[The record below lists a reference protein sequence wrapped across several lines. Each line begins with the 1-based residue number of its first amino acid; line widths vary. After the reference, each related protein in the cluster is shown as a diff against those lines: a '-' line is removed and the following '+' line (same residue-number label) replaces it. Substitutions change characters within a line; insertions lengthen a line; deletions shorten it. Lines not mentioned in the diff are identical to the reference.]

1 MSKIA
6 RILSFTTFVMI
17 VLAAVPWVSDY
28 AETGHWPN
36 TPLQFLNEITASCIT
51 FLLGALIMFLIY
63 EHYKDVENL
72 LVSDHLT
79 GVYNIRFF
87 SEKIRWVFIATRRTK
102 IKSTLL
108 FMDLDGF
115 KKFNDTHGHLE
126 GNRIL
131 ELMGDILLGSTR
143 KFVDWPF
150 RIGGDEFAV
159 LMEFSD
165 RKSAETLAHRLQ
177 NRLKKETYGEISL
190 SVGISEIKDSM
201 KNETQWIEEADREM
215 YKNKKVDQFLSDYNL
230 ITQHKKGE

>member
-6 RILSFTTFVMI
+6 RILSFTAFVMI

-79 GVYNIRFF
+79 GVYNVRFF
-87 SEKIRWVFIATRRTK
+87 SEKIRWVFTATRRTK

-131 ELMGDILLGSTR
+131 ELMGDILLRSTR

-165 RKSAETLAHRLQ
+165 RKSAEILAHRLK
-177 NRLKKETYGEISL
+177 NRLKKDASDEISL
-190 SVGISEIKDSM
+190 TVGISEIKDSM

-215 YKNKKVDQFLSDYNL
+215 YRN
-230 ITQHKKGE
+230 KKGE

>member
-6 RILSFTTFVMI
+6 RILSFTAFVMI

-79 GVYNIRFF
+79 GVYNVRFF

-108 FMDLDGF
+108 FMDLDDF
-115 KKFNDTHGHLE
+115 KKFNDTHGHL
-126 GNRIL
+126 
-131 ELMGDILLGSTR
+131 
-143 KFVDWPF
+143 
-150 RIGGDEFAV
+150 
-159 LMEFSD
+159 
-165 RKSAETLAHRLQ
+165 
-177 NRLKKETYGEISL
+177 
-190 SVGISEIKDSM
+190 
-201 KNETQWIEEADREM
+201 
-215 YKNKKVDQFLSDYNL
+215 
-230 ITQHKKGE
+230 

>member
-1 MSKIA
+1 MPKIA
-6 RILSFTTFVMI
+6 SILFFTAFAMI
-17 VLAAVPWVSDY
+17 VLAAVPWFSDY

-63 EHYKDVENL
+63 EHYKSVESL
-72 LVSDHLT
+72 LVTDHLT
-79 GVYNIRFF
+79 SVYNVRFF

-108 FMDLDGF
+108 VMDLDGF

-131 ELMGDILLGSTR
+131 ELMGGILLGSTR
-143 KFVDWPF
+143 KFIDWPF

-177 NRLKKETYGEISL
+177 HRLKKEACEEISL
-190 SVGISEIKDSM
+190 TIGISEIKDSM
-201 KNETQWIEEADREM
+201 KDETQWIEEADREM
-215 YKNKKVDQFLSDYNL
+215 YKNKRASRFLSNHNP
-230 ITQHKKGE
+230 ITQNRKEE

>member
-6 RILSFTTFVMI
+6 HILSFTAI
-17 VLAAVPWVSDY
+17 VIIILAIVPWLSDY

-36 TPLQFLNEITASCIT
+36 TPLQFLNEITASCIAL
-51 FLLGALIMFLIY
+51 LLGALVMFLIY

-72 LVSDHLT
+72 IVTDHLT
-79 GVYNIRFF
+79 GVYNMRVF
-87 SEKIRWVFIATRRTK
+87 SEKIKWVFIASKRTK

-115 KKFNDTHGHLE
+115 KKYNDTHGHME

-131 ELMGDILLGSTR
+131 ELMGDILLRSTR

-165 RKSAETLAHRLQ
+165 KKSAETLAHRLQ
-177 NRLKKETYGEISL
+177 SRLKKETYGEISL
-190 SVGISEIKDSM
+190 TIGLSEIKDSM
-201 KNETQWIEEADREM
+201 KNEAHWIEEADREM
-215 YKNKKVDQFLSDYNL
+215 YHNKKVGQFLSDYNH
-230 ITQHKKGE
+230 TKHQ